1 MACQRRPSLKVAL
14 GSVALG
20 SVAML
25 GSAAQA
31 NEVRVYNWSDYI
43 APDTLERFT
52 EATGIRVVYDVY
64 DSNEVLDAA
73 MLSGRSG
80 YDVVVPSN
88 HYLTRHINAGVYREL
103 DHDQLPNMVNL
114 NPELMNNLA
123 SVDTDSRYSIPYM
136 WGTNGI
142 GYNVER
148 VTAILGDDAPL
159 DSWALLFDPEVT
171 AALHEGGC
179 GISMLDSG
187 DEMLA
192 PAMAYLGL
200 SPLSEESAD
209 LEAAGELITAVR
221 DNVTYFHSSR
231 YISDLANGEICV
243 AAGYSGDVFQA
254 ADRAAE
260 AGRDFTIDY
269 IIPKEGAAL
278 WFDMLAIP
286 ADAPNPDNAHAF
298 INFLLEP
305 EVAAAI
311 TEYVVYANPNVAANE
326 FLDPDILN
334 DTAIYPDQEVMDKL
348 YVAEDKPLPVQRIHT
363 RIWNR
368 VKSGV

>member
-1 MACQRRPSLKVAL
+1 MPCQRKLSLALAL
-14 GSVALG
+14 GSVAL
-20 SVAML
+20 VTV
-25 GSAAQA
+25 AAQA
-31 NEVRVYNWSDYI
+31 NEVRIYNWSDYI
-43 APDTLERFT
+43 APETLEQFT
-52 EATGIRVVYDVY
+52 ESTGIRVVYDVY
-64 DSNEVLDAA
+64 DSNEALDAA

-88 HYLTRHINAGVYREL
+88 HYLTRHISAGVYREL
-103 DHDQLPNMVNL
+103 NHDKLPNMSNI
-114 NPELMNNLA
+114 NPELLDDLE
-123 SVDTDSRYSIPYM
+123 SVDSGSRYSIPYM

-142 GYNVER
+142 GYNAER
-148 VTAILGDDAPL
+148 VTEILGEDAPL
-159 DSWALLFDPEVT
+159 DSWALIFDPEITT
-171 AALHEGGC
+171 ALREGGC

-187 DEMLA
+187 GEMLP

-200 SPLSEESAD
+200 SPLSEERAD
-209 LEAAGELITAVR
+209 LEAAGELIAAVR

-231 YISDLANGEICV
+231 YISDLANGDICV
-243 AAGYSGDVFQA
+243 AAGYSGDIFQA

-269 IIPKEGAAL
+269 TIPKEGAEL
-278 WFDMLAIP
+278 WFDMMAIP

-298 INFLLEP
+298 INFILEP
-305 EVAAAI
+305 EIAADI
-311 TEYVVYANPNVAANE
+311 TEYVVYANPNIAANE

-334 DTAIYPDQEVMDKL
+334 DTAIYPDQEVMDNL
-348 YVAEDKPLPVQRIHT
+348 YIAEEKPLPVQRIRT

>member
-1 MACQRRPSLKVAL
+1 
-14 GSVALG
+14 
-20 SVAML
+20 
-25 GSAAQA
+25 
-31 NEVRVYNWSDYI
+31 
-43 APDTLERFT
+43 
-52 EATGIRVVYDVY
+52 
-64 DSNEVLDAA
+64 
-73 MLSGRSG
+73 
-80 YDVVVPSN
+80 
-88 HYLTRHINAGVYREL
+88 
-103 DHDQLPNMVNL
+103 
-114 NPELMNNLA
+114 
-123 SVDTDSRYSIPYM
+123 
-136 WGTNGI
+136 
-142 GYNVER
+142 
-148 VTAILGDDAPL
+148 
-159 DSWALLFDPEVT
+159 
-171 AALHEGGC
+171 
-179 GISMLDSG
+179 MLDSG

-305 EVAAAI
+305 EIAASI

-334 DTAIYPDQEVMDKL
+334 DTAIYPDQEVMDNL
-348 YVAEDKPLPVQRIHT
+348 YIAEDKPLPVQRIHT

-368 VKSGV
+368 VKSGA

>member
-1 MACQRRPSLKVAL
+1 MACQRRPSLMVAL

-20 SVAML
+20 SVALL
-25 GSAAQA
+25 GSVAQA

-43 APDTLERFT
+43 APDTLDRFT

-88 HYLTRHINAGVYREL
+88 HFLTRQLSAGVYREL
-103 DHDQLPNMVNL
+103 DHEQLPNMANL
-114 NPELMNNLA
+114 NPELMDDLA
-123 SVDTDSRYSIPYM
+123 AVDTGSRYSIPYM

-159 DSWALLFDPEVT
+159 DSWALLFDPAVT
-171 AALHEGGC
+171 TALHEGGC

-305 EVAAAI
+305 EISASI

-348 YVAEDKPLPVQRIHT
+348 YIAEDKPLPVQRIHT